1 MQSHRTFIYYT
12 SNRIHKGALDAAE
25 QNQAEE
31 ENQQADA
38 PAQKIVPEI
47 EVAKAKHRI
56 TECRDDR
63 RDRVEQIKSQ
73 PLLRHEPQAVGNRA
87 AVLPELQAEA
97 NQHGKIAVFGGDR
110 GDDDAAADGEH
121 HHVQHLH
128 RHQKKHGRHADACP
142 APDDKEQ
149 PEAEK
154 HGKLDAEGDQIGQG
168 RRDRRDQTG
177 IVDLAHR
184 GAVIEKGVG
193 GGMQRGR
200 EIRPADIARHVE
212 QKAGQDEVA
221 LYVRGGQV
229 REVPEDD
236 GEHHRRQQRLHDRPG
251 RAEDRLLVHGGKV
264 TLDKQ
269 ENQVTVLKGLFEMQ
283 VKETVSG

>member
-1 MQSHRTFIYYT
+1 MQ
-12 SNRIHKGALDAAE
+12 DA
-25 QNQAEE
+25 QRDQEE
-31 ENQQADA
+31 
-38 PAQKIVPEI
+38 
-47 EVAKAKHRI
+47 H
-56 TECRDDR
+56 R
-63 RDRVEQIKSQ
+63 RDLNAR
-73 PLLRHEPQAVGNRA
+73 P
-87 AVLPELQAEA
+87 
-97 NQHGKIAVFGGDR
+97 
-110 GDDDAAADGEH
+110 AADDE
-121 HHVQHLH
+121 V
-128 RHQKKHGRHADACP
+128 
-142 APDDKEQ
+142 Q
-149 PEAEK
+149 PEAQE
-154 HGKLDAEGDQIGQG
+154 HYKLYAKGDQPGK
-168 RRDRRDQTG
+168 RRRNRRDQTG

-193 GGMQRGR
+193 GCLQRGR

-229 REVPEDD
+229 RQVPEDD

-283 VKETVSG
+283 IKEPVSG